1 MKYVIT
7 IVLIVSSLSAL
18 AADTVNQV
26 RYRAFGNSGGNDTGG
41 SSVYLGVP
49 NLGNPHNRIEQDLQW
64 YTNGLPNSFEYGRI
78 SDGNGGR
85 WFYSAVNGEP
95 ALITPDLLNSDYL
108 ADADRIVVQIW
119 NRDGMAGG
127 IDMPSFQLRWN
138 NHIVGF
144 YQFFPEGLVDA
155 ITIAPGVCFG
165 KSQDWSLD
173 GTIQALGPFT
183 NSQEASKI
191 EITLE
196 NSGFAPANRCT
207 DTMFADGFED

>member
-1 MKYVIT
+1 MKYATAIL
-7 IVLIVSSLSAL
+7 LIISSLIAL
-18 AADTVNQV
+18 ADPVNQV
-26 RYRAFGNSGGNDTGG
+26 RYRAFANSGGNDTGG

-78 SDGNGGR
+78 SDGNR
-85 WFYSAVNGEP
+85 WMYSLVNGEP
-95 ALITPDLLNSDYL
+95 ALVTPDLINFEQLR
-108 ADADRIVVQIW
+108 DADRLVVKIW

-138 NHIVGF
+138 GNLVGF
-144 YQFFPEGLVDA
+144 YAFFPEGDFDHM
-155 ITIAPGVCFG
+155 TIAPGVCFG
-165 KSQDWSLD
+165 KEQDWNLE